1 MKNRMSYLTLVS
13 PARAM
18 MLLNIVL
25 QTKYEATQ
33 EIVPSVPEKKKKSL
47 TTVQRERN
55 RQKSSSSQ
63 PTRGYNA
70 QAQIKKSTRYQIYIR
85 GYANLT
91 CKLTTKLDRGFTDWN
106 HLANAIVSSFWNQAH
121 VQCIISVS
129 FILDCGVGKSITN
142 GKSLLTI

>member
-1 MKNRMSYLTLVS
+1 MKNRMSILHWYRQQGPWCYWIWYCKQNMKPHKRLYHQCL
-13 PARAM
+13 
-18 MLLNIVL
+18 
-25 QTKYEATQ
+25 
-33 EIVPSVPEKKKKSL
+33 KKNKSL
-47 TTVQRERN
+47 TTVQRERE

-70 QAQIKKSTRYQIYIR
+70 QAQIKRPTQYQIYIR

-91 CKLTTKLDRGFTDWN
+91 CKLTTKFDRGFTDRN

-129 FILDCGVGKSITN
+129 FILDCRVGQSITN